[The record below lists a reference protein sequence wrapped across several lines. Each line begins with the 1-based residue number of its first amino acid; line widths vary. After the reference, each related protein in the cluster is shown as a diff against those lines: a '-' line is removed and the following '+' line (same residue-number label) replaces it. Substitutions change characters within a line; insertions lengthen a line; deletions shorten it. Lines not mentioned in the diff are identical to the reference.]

1 MVLLRRLLTALLA
14 VALMQFGIVATAPA
28 HAHEGDAPHGVPVVV
43 LDSAPTSPLGAVES
57 GHGHGHDHSDEADL
71 AAVSLEVAAPGQP
84 PAPDGRGDTNGSESV
99 THVHG
104 CAQFAAA
111 DAAAFSC
118 PAFALTVLVAP
129 IGDFSLI
136 SHSSAPPLRPP
147 RTIL

>member
-1 MVLLRRLLTALLA
+1 MVSFRRLLTVFLA
-14 VALMQFGIVATAPA
+14 VALMQFSIAATAPA

-43 LDSAPTSPLGAVES
+43 LDSYPTSPRGAVQS
-57 GHGHGHDHSDEADL
+57 GHGHDHSGQAEL
-71 AAVSLEVAAPGQP
+71 VAVSLDVAAPGQP

-104 CAQFAAA
+104 YAQFAAA

-118 PAFALTVLVAP
+118 TAFALTILVPP

>member
-1 MVLLRRLLTALLA
+1 MVSLRRLLTVFLA
-14 VALMQFGIVATAPA
+14 VALMQFSIAATAPA

-43 LDSAPTSPLGAVES
+43 LDSYPTSPRGAVES
-57 GHGHGHDHSDEADL
+57 GHGHDHSDEAV
-71 AAVSLEVAAPGQP
+71 AVSLDVAALGQP
-84 PAPDGRGDTNGSESV
+84 PAPEGRGDRNGSESV

-104 CAQFAAA
+104 YAQFAAA

-118 PAFALTVLVAP
+118 PAFALTVLVPP

>member
-14 VALMQFGIVATAPA
+14 IALMQFGIVATAPA
-28 HAHEGDAPHGVPVVV
+28 HAHEGDAPHGVPVIV
-43 LDSAPTSPLGAVES
+43 LGSAASAPLGTVES
-57 GHGHGHDHSDEADL
+57 GHGHDHSGQADL
-71 AAVSLEVAAPGQP
+71 AAVSLDVAAPGQP

-118 PAFALTVLVAP
+118 PAFALTVLVPP